1 MTRKVMREINEMFTP
16 RPEKQLID
24 DSDVIKFA
32 KNRVRK
38 QYFNEI
44 IEKYL
49 KENKIWIENL
59 SKKDVN
65 ILGKNYNDTDR
76 EVLIQQIMYTLETR
90 FGKPLKRIKDN
101 QKSALFIEIDEDGW
115 NNSWTKE
122 ASWESWEEW
131 SIWTPTENDGGI
143 SWWDKEANSSSS
155 WELLSN

>member
-49 KENKIWIENL
+49 KENKI
-59 SKKDVN
+59 
-65 ILGKNYNDTDR
+65 
-76 EVLIQQIMYTLETR
+76 
-90 FGKPLKRIKDN
+90 
-101 QKSALFIEIDEDGW
+101 
-115 NNSWTKE
+115 
-122 ASWESWEEW
+122 
-131 SIWTPTENDGGI
+131 
-143 SWWDKEANSSSS
+143 
-155 WELLSN
+155 